1 MLLLLRVTEKM
12 EQNSIGL
19 LYAEIKGNRVH
30 SCASRH
36 RLAVKIRYHWLPSA
50 CINQPAARL
59 SIKIINL
66 GGCGHPSFAAAC
78 AS

>member
-19 LYAEIKGNRVH
+19 LYAEIKGNHVH
-30 SCASRH
+30 ICASRH